1 MVAAEDGQIVEMQQ
15 MLARLEGIWVEP
27 ASAAGL
33 AGLAAV
39 ISQGRLDVHGQRVVA
54 ICTGHGLKDPDI
66 VTRSMPRPD
75 AVAPDLGKLAKL
87 LALD

>member
-1 MVAAEDGQIVEMQQ
+1 MQK

-33 AGLAAV
+33 AGLAIEIAN
-39 ISQGRLDVHGQRVVA
+39 GRLNPKGKRVVA

-66 VTRSMPRPD
+66 ITQDMEKPLIVPP
-75 AVAPDLGKLAKL
+75 KLE
-87 LALD
+87 ALEEIILR